1 MTSAA
6 PSANGKYHRTM
17 PVHVV
22 LAEDDPLQAELLRR
36 YLESEQY
43 RVTVAVD
50 GREVLDVVR
59 RERPELLILDVML
72 PRVDGLDVCRI
83 LRAESDVPILML
95 TARSSEDDILL
106 GLDLGADDYVTKPY
120 SPRQLMARVRTLLRR
135 VRLSEGSSE
144 DAGTPGP
151 VAIDPARHE
160 VRVRGE
166 LVELTRAEFRLL
178 AVLVENTG
186 LVFSR
191 AQLLDRIH
199 GSDRFITERTIDV
212 HVRNVRAKIEPDPSA
227 PQHLLTVYGIG
238 YKFVAAGSASEG
250 VADAPD

>member
-1 MTSAA
+1 MPTGSRAHSA
-6 PSANGKYHRTM
+6 PGKYHGDM
-17 PVHVV
+17 AAHVV

-43 RVTVAVD
+43 RVTVATD
-50 GREVLDVVR
+50 GREVLEAVR
-59 RERPELLILDVML
+59 REHPELLILDVML

-83 LRAESDVPILML
+83 LRAESDIPILML

-120 SPRQLMARVRTLLRR
+120 SPRQLMARVRTLIRR
-135 VRLSEGSSE
+135 SRLT
-144 DAGTPGP
+144 GTAVDPGAAPGP
-151 VAIDPARHE
+151 IVVDPSRHE
-160 VRVRGE
+160 VRVNGE

-178 AVLVENTG
+178 DVLVDNEG

-191 AQLLDRIH
+191 AQLLERIH

-212 HVRNVRAKIEPDPSA
+212 HVRNVRAKIETDPA
-227 PQHLLTVYGIG
+227 NPQHLLTVYGVG
-238 YKFVAAGSASEG
+238 YKFAASGAPS
-250 VADAPD
+250 DATQ